1 MWANPAYQRYQGK
14 QGVQRS
20 GIENP
25 GNGLADWFVIKHTKD
40 QVLLRYLLS
49 KYGFKA
55 ADATQVGIIKNKGK
69 LPFYCVW
76 PAVFKAITVQ
86 IQGTRSLP
94 AGVAWF
100 FPLNVWQFRAKVEKV
115 VLVHNSFFICL
126 FESFF
131 FFLFDE
137 FGEPASESSASRKK
151 GKKSIFFFLHPSRVN
166 FVYFHTFFLRWKNPS
181 PEIFLEITEFHSFI
195 VKDFR
200 DSFYIQ
206 GKVLL
211 EILTQTGIINFIFG
225 ISFIT
230 SVSKNVSPCFL
241 SRKAIHNLQDQVLQR
256 E

>member
-1 MWANPAYQRYQGK
+1 MLGSTPVRRVVEFFCESLLIPELFLTWNSLFFFVFAFNRTNIDHLSLSRERNVANPAYQRYQGK

-55 ADATQVGIIKNKGK
+55 ADGTQVGIIKNKGK

-94 AGVAWF
+94 AGE
-100 FPLNVWQFRAKVEKV
+100 VEKV
-115 VLVHNSFFICL
+115 VLVHNSFFVCL

-131 FFLFDE
+131 F
-137 FGEPASESSASRKK
+137 
-151 GKKSIFFFLHPSRVN
+151 
-166 FVYFHTFFLRWKNPS
+166 
-181 PEIFLEITEFHSFI
+181 SFRRI
-195 VKDFR
+195 WR
-200 DSFYIQ
+200 ACERI
-206 GKVLL
+206 
-211 EILTQTGIINFIFG
+211 E
-225 ISFIT
+225 
-230 SVSKNVSPCFL
+230 
-241 SRKAIHNLQDQVLQR
+241 R